1 MSIFGGLFGKSQ
13 QRDMTSAYNDSQGR
27 LDAARGTARA
37 DITGGRDRALGQ
49 LSPYMQ
55 GGQRGQTA
63 YENTLGLNG
72 QDARNRQ
79 FQEGYVNDPAG
90 AYRAQQG
97 QTAMANLLRKY
108 NASPSGVNSGAA
120 MYGAGRLTMDRFDRD
135 WGDYQNRLM
144 QLGQQGQQMA
154 GQAAQME
161 YGAGNQ
167 LANLEMGYGNTSAA
181 NRINY
186 GNAMA
191 QSRNVG
197 LNNLLAIAGTAAKF
211 FPGGGMGGQQQAA
224 NVSMGQ
230 PWTNPDNGRVW
241 GGY

>member
-13 QRDMTSAYNDSQGR
+13 QRDMSAAYRDSQGQ

-37 DITGGRDRALGQ
+37 DITGGRDRG
-49 LSPYMQ
+49 LSYITPYAQ
-55 GGQRGQTA
+55 SGQRGQTA

-79 FQEGYVNDPAG
+79 FEEGYVNDPAG
-90 AYRAQQG
+90 AYRAQQA
-97 QTAMANLLRKY
+97 QTQMQNLLRRY
-108 NASPSGVNSGAA
+108 NAGPSGVNSGAA
-120 MYGAGRLTMDRFDRD
+120 MMGAGRLTMDRFDRD

-161 YGAGNQ
+161 YGTGNQ
-167 LANLEMGYGNTSAA
+167 LADLEMGYGNTSAA

-191 QSRNVG
+191 ASRNTG
-197 LNNLLAIAGTAAKF
+197 LNNLLAIAGTAARF
-211 FPGGGMGGQQQAA
+211 VNPGGAGAGGGASA
-224 NVSMGQ
+224 S
-230 PWTNPDNGRVW
+230 TA
-241 GGY
+241 GGYAADPRRPWG

>member
-13 QRDMTSAYNDSQGR
+13 QRDMSAAYSDSQAR
-27 LDAARGTARA
+27 LDAARGTARS

-49 LSPYMQ
+49 ITPFMQ

-72 QDARNRQ
+72 ADARSRQ
-79 FQEGYVNDPAG
+79 FQEGYLDDPAL
-90 AYRAQQG
+90 AYRKQG
-97 QTAMANLLRKY
+97 TENALAALYRKY
-108 NASPSGVNSGAA
+108 NASPSGANSGAA
-120 MYGAGRLTMDRFDRD
+120 MYGAGRLAMDRFDQD
-135 WGDYQNRLM
+135 WGGYQNRLM

-161 YGAGNQ
+161 YGTGNQ
-167 LANLEMGYGNTSAA
+167 LADLEMGYGNTSAA

-191 QSRNVG
+191 ASRNTG
-197 LNNLLAIAGTAAKF
+197 LNNLLAIAGTAGRF
-211 FPGGGMGGQQQAA
+211 VNPG
-224 NVSMGQ
+224 
-230 PWTNPDNGRVW
+230 R
-241 GGY
+241 